1 MIKIK
6 KGLNLPISGAPTQ
19 EIHDGAPITRVA
31 VLGEEYIGMRPTMH
45 CQVGDVVKK
54 GQILFEDKK
63 NPGVKFT
70 APSAGE
76 IIEINRGAKRVL
88 QSVVIK
94 IAGDEQ
100 VEFNKYEASEL
111 AGLDRE
117 NIVSQLV
124 DSGLWTALRTRPY
137 SKIPAIDST
146 PTAIFVNAMD
156 TNPLAAD
163 PAVIIAQ
170 SQADFENGLQVVS
183 KLTQGKTWVTKASGA
198 SVSTG
203 NAAVT
208 TEEFSGPHP
217 AGLVGTHIHFLDSAG
232 ANKFVWH
239 VGYQDVIAIGK
250 LFTTGQI
257 DSSRIVALAGPVVSN
272 PRLVRT
278 LVGANTVELTADELN
293 CDEPRVISGSVLHG
307 LHAHGVHA
315 YLGRYATQ
323 LSVVAEDRE
332 KKLFGWITPGSDK
345 HSITKAYLGHLNPG
359 KLFNMTSTTNGSD
372 RAMVPIGNYE
382 RVMPLDVLPTLLL
395 RDLLAGDTD
404 SAQTMGCLELDEE
417 DLALCT
423 YVCPGK
429 YDYGSVLRDCLDKI
443 EKEG

>member
-6 KGLNLPISGAPTQ
+6 KGLNLPITGAPKQ
-19 EIHDGAPITRVA
+19 EIHDGAPISRVA

-54 GQILFEDKK
+54 GQVLFEDKK

-76 IIEINRGAKRVL
+76 VIEVNRGAKRVL

-94 IAGDEQ
+94 VSGEEQ
-100 VEFNKYEASEL
+100 VEFAKYDAAEL
-111 AGLDRE
+111 ASLERDK
-117 NIVSQLV
+117 IVAQLV

-137 SKIPAIDST
+137 SKIPAIDSA
-146 PTAIFVNAMD
+146 PSAVFVNAMD
-156 TNPLAAD
+156 SNPLAAD
-163 PAVIIAQ
+163 PAVIIDGN
-170 SQADFENGLQVVS
+170 QADFENGLNIVA
-183 KLTQGKTWVTKASGA
+183 KLTEGKTWLTKAPGA
-198 SVSTG
+198 VIATG
-203 NAAVT
+203 SAAVS

-232 ANKFVWH
+232 ANKMVWH
-239 VGYQDVIAIGK
+239 IGYQDVIAIGK
-250 LFTTGQI
+250 LFTTGEL
-257 DSSRIVALAGPVVSN
+257 DSSRVVALAGPVVSN

-278 LVGANTVELTADELN
+278 TLGANTEELTAGELST
-293 CDEPRVISGSVLHG
+293 DDPRVISGSVLHG
-307 LHAHGVHA
+307 MHAHGVHA

-323 LSVVAEDRE
+323 VSVVAEDSE
-332 KKLFGWITPGSDK
+332 KKFLGWITPGSDK
-345 HSITKAYLGHLNPG
+345 HSITRAYLGHMGGG

-395 RDLLAGDTD
+395 RDLLSGDTD
-404 SAQTMGCLELDEE
+404 GAQTLGCLELDEE